1 MLTKDKEVIDNI
13 PIGMNFEE
21 FLMSLHRI
29 AIKASSIF
37 NKVVLK
43 SKSIKMNI

>member
-1 MLTKDKEVIDNI
+1 MIYRYLTKDKEIVDGV

-29 AIKASSIF
+29 AIKGSRLL
-37 NKVVLK
+37 N
-43 SKSIKMNI
+43 